1 MFNAFF
7 GRCSVSFGLL
17 SIDRS
22 GARVHT
28 RSPIAGD
35 ETEIYSTNPH
45 FMFCCGNSDGTDGLD
60 DKIAI
65 SMKMPSTLFLI
76 SVIDGCC

>member
-1 MFNAFF
+1 MISVIVIWRGTGDYLFNAFF

-28 RSPIAGD
+28 QTPIAGY
-35 ETEIYSTNPH
+35 ETEIYSTRTH
-45 FMFCCGNSDGTDGLD
+45 FIF
-60 DKIAI
+60 
-65 SMKMPSTLFLI
+65 
-76 SVIDGCC
+76 